1 MKLLK
6 IILLPILTV
15 FYIFHYIV
23 LIIRNKLYDYKI
35 FKTYY
40 FNSTK
45 IISVGNLKFGGTGK
59 TPLVEY
65 LISILPKSKIAL
77 LSRGYKRKSSG
88 FLFAQPN
95 HSANEL
101 GDEINQVS
109 KKNLNL
115 TVAVDE
121 NRVSGVKK
129 IIQKS
134 NKKIIILDDGYQ
146 HRKIGR
152 DLNIL
157 VTEYSKLYSND
168 YLYPLGN
175 LREYRSESKRAD
187 LIVVTKS
194 PKNISNKEKIYIKN
208 KLSHSNQNIFFSY
221 IKEYT
226 FIHNKEI
233 VKINKKEDF
242 FLVTGI
248 ASPNSL
254 IEKMNN
260 MKINFHHFQYN
271 DHHFF
276 KKSEITY
283 LIKIGQLRSVK
294 NIIFTEKDFYRLSED
309 NLNLIKSY
317 FKLYYIQ
324 IKFDF
329 IQEEK
334 SMFNKQILKFI

>member
-6 IILLPILTV
+6 IILLPILTI
-15 FYIFHYIV
+15 FYIFHYII
-23 LIIRNKLYDYKI
+23 LIIRNRLYDYRI
-35 FKTYY
+35 FKTYH
-40 FNSTK
+40 FSNTK
-45 IISVGNLKFGGTGK
+45 IISVGNLRFGGTGK

-77 LSRGYKRKSSG
+77 LSRGYKRRSNG
-88 FLFAQPN
+88 FLFAQQN
-95 HSANEL
+95 HSAKEL

-115 TVAVDE
+115 TIAVDK
-121 NRVSGVKK
+121 NRVRGVKK
-129 IIQKS
+129 ILQKS
-134 NKKIIILDDGYQ
+134 SKKIIILDDGYQ

-152 DLNIL
+152 NLNIL
-157 VTEYSKLYSND
+157 VTEYNKLYSKD
-168 YLYPLGN
+168 YLFPLGN
-175 LREYRSESKRAD
+175 LREYRSGSKRAD

-194 PKNISNKEKIYIKN
+194 PKNISNKEKNIIKN
-208 KLSHSNQNIFFSY
+208 KLSRSTQNIFFSY

-226 FIHNKEI
+226 FIRNNKI
-233 VKINKKEDF
+233 VKINKKENF

-248 ASPNSL
+248 ANPNPL
-254 IEKMNN
+254 IEEMNN
-260 MKINFHHFQYN
+260 MKINFHHLKYN

-276 KKSEITY
+276 KKSEINY
-283 LIKIGQLRSVK
+283 LIKLGQSKNIK

-309 NLNLIKSY
+309 NLNLIESY

-329 IQEEK
+329 NQEEK
-334 SMFNKQILKFI
+334 AMFNKQILKFI